1 MRQFSARW
9 LVHYRT
15 RVSGS
20 LRQRRK
26 MTSSGK
32 ELFRRGVAKKKI
44 LSRRRGIFP
53 SSMRAGEFPMGF
65 FLIDLNRL

>member
-1 MRQFSARW
+1 
-9 LVHYRT
+9 
-15 RVSGS
+15 
-20 LRQRRK
+20 

-44 LSRRRGIFP
+44 LNRRRGIFP
-53 SSMRAGEFPMGF
+53 SSTGAGETPMGF

>member
-53 SSMRAGEFPMGF
+53 SSMGAGEIRHGI
-65 FLIDLNRL
+65 FLN

>member
-44 LSRRRGIFP
+44 LNRRGVVFA
-53 SSMRAGEFPMGF
+53 SSMTAGEIPYGI
-65 FLIDLNRL
+65 FLN

>member
-44 LSRRRGIFP
+44 LSRRRRIFP
-53 SSMRAGEFPMGF
+53 SSMRAGEIPQGI
-65 FLIDLNRL
+65 FLN